1 MAVIGGSRG
10 FLFAYLEGMDGVRI
24 YRLSERAITISWES
38 KIDRDIHALV
48 LETDRRICAKPF
60 MGWIE
65 NVPAYHTLTV
75 YYDPFVTG
83 YDPSETLEELT
94 ATDPGRGRFEGRH
107 LRIPVEY
114 KGPDLADAAGKLGIS
129 IEDLIRLHSSGIYHV
144 YMLGFMPGFPYMGTL
159 ADKLVLPRKT
169 VPAAK
174 VQAGSV
180 AIAGHQTGIYPFDSP
195 GGWYVIGHTSI
206 PLFGEGKAYFE
217 PGDEVEFYSI
227 TE

>member
-1 MAVIGGSRG
+1 M
-10 FLFAYLEGMDGVRI
+10 EGVRI

-48 LETDRRICAKPF
+48 LETDRRLCTKPF
-60 MGWIE
+60 AGWIE

-75 YYDPFVTG
+75 YYDPFIAG
-83 YDPSETLEELT
+83 FDPSELLEEV
-94 ATDPGRGRFEGRH
+94 ATRHHESGRLEGRH
-107 LRIPVEY
+107 LRIPVVY
-114 KGPDLADAAGKLGIS
+114 NGPDLAIAAEKLRINIENLIS
-129 IEDLIRLHSSGIYHV
+129 LHSSGVYHV

-159 ADKLVLPRKT
+159 VDELVLPRKD
-169 VPAAK
+169 VPAPK
-174 VQAGSV
+174 VPAGSV
-180 AIAGHQTGIYPFDSP
+180 AIAGHQTGIYPFESP

-206 PLFGEGKAYFE
+206 PLFSAGKAYFE